1 MSNEWKLQ
9 FERLFNHKNIIVINN
24 GIDNEDYEAGKCI
37 VEEVRN
43 NFLFLGRLGKRKGAY
58 DIIYAVE
65 KLIEK
70 YPDIMIYMAGDGEI
84 NQIKNLID
92 EKKLNSNIIIMG
104 WIDFNT
110 KIELLQKVCTVL
122 LPSYNE
128 GLPMTI
134 LEGMAAGKMII
145 STNVGGIP
153 ELVENEING
162 IIINPGDV
170 DMLSKAMVR
179 VLEEKEF
186 IKMCCDNNLKKI
198 EKKFSRKKMH
208 EKISA
213 CYERLV

>member
-1 MSNEWKLQ
+1 
-9 FERLFNHKNIIVINN
+9 
-24 GIDNEDYEAGKCI
+24 
-37 VEEVRN
+37 
-43 NFLFLGRLGKRKGAY
+43 
-58 DIIYAVE
+58 
-65 KLIEK
+65 
-70 YPDIMIYMAGDGEI
+70 
-84 NQIKNLID
+84 
-92 EKKLNSNIIIMG
+92 MG